1 MTKHKT
7 ILKGHWEGEL
17 WGLAMHPKV
26 PQYFTVGEDNLL
38 ACWDIKK
45 KMMLLGVK
53 LDFPAK
59 AIHMSPNGKY
69 LAVGCLNG
77 SVLIVDPK
85 SLVVIFT
92 FKDRD
97 KDVSCIKFS
106 PDSEFLAV
114 AYGAPSCEILI
125 YNVKSHFKNE

>member
-1 MTKHKT
+1 
-7 ILKGHWEGEL
+7 
-17 WGLAMHPKV
+17 
-26 PQYFTVGEDNLL
+26 L

-45 KMMLLGVK
+45 RMMLLGVK

-59 AIHMSPNGKY
+59 ALHMSPNGKY
-69 LAVGCLNG
+69 LAVGCTNG

-85 SLVVIFT
+85 SLVVTFT

-97 KDVSCIKFS
+97 KEVSCIKFS
-106 PDSEFLAV
+106 PDNDLLAV

-125 YNVKSHFKNE
+125 YSVRNHFKNE